1 MTKYTTTSLI
11 EILEEFPEDLP
22 IETELALLW
31 NYPDDLRNEMGNMSN
46 EEFLILTQENAT
58 DLCIFEGSWEK
69 GNVSDVDGKFKE
81 FYTDQKEPEPWYIK
95 LKNKI
100 LRK

>member
-1 MTKYTTTSLI
+1 MFILGTILFILAFVAVPGIGLSFLSYGLI
-11 EILEEFPEDLP
+11 YDF
-22 IETELALLW
+22 
-31 NYPDDLRNEMGNMSN
+31 DDLRNEMGNMSN

-81 FYTDQKEPEPWYIK
+81 FYTDQNEPESWYIK

-100 LRK
+100 LGK

>member
-11 EILEEFPEDLP
+11 ETLKEFPEDLP

-31 NYPDDLRNEMGNMSN
+31 NYPDNLKTKMDTMSK
-46 EEFLILTQENAT
+46 EEFFTLTQENAT

-69 GNVSDVDGKFKE
+69 DNISDVDGKFKE
-81 FYTDQKEPEPWYIK
+81 FYQDYK
-95 LKNKI
+95 
-100 LRK
+100 

>member
-11 EILEEFPEDLP
+11 ETLKEFPKDLP

-31 NYPDDLRNEMGNMSN
+31 NYPDNLKTKMDTMSK
-46 EEFLILTQENAT
+46 EEFFTLTQENAT

-69 GNVSDVDGKFKE
+69 DNISDVDGKFEE
-81 FYTDQKEPEPWYIK
+81 FY
-95 LKNKI
+95 KNNK
-100 LRK
+100 

>member
-11 EILEEFPEDLP
+11 ETLKEFPEDLP

-31 NYPDDLRNEMGNMSN
+31 NYPDKLKTKMDTMSK
-46 EEFLILTQENAT
+46 EEFIELTQENAT

-69 GNVSDVDGKFKE
+69 DNISDVDGKFEE
-81 FYTDQKEPEPWYIK
+81 FY
-95 LKNKI
+95 KNNK
-100 LRK
+100 